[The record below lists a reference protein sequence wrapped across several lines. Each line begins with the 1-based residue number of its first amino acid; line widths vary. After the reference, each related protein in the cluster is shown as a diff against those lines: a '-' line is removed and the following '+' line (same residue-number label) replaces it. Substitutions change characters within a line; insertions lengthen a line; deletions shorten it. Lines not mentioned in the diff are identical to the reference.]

1 MKDLEKN
8 VDSGSKATHPPILRI
23 VRISLTI
30 MKQSLIPTFECLSPG
45 TTSDKTYYTD
55 LEKSLK

>member
-23 VRISLTI
+23 VRISLTT
-30 MKQSLIPTFECLSPG
+30 MKQSHQLLNAFHQVQLQTKPITQIWR
-45 TTSDKTYYTD
+45 KV
-55 LEKSLK
+55 